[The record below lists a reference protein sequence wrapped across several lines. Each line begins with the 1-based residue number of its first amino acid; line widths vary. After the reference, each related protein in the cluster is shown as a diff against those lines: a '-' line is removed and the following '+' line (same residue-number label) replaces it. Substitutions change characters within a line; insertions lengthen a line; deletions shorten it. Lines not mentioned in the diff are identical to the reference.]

1 MEEKQGLEELGTIGK
16 PERLLHKEELLMA
29 VVK

>member
-1 MEEKQGLEELGTIGK
+1 MEEKQGLEELGIIGK
-16 PERLLHKEELLMA
+16 TELLHKEELLMA